1 MIKQD
6 IKELFEEQLK
16 ELSEFENDVRDVKK
30 RINNIIDNLDLLKN
44 DITDEEILNVFSQ
57 MNIKTSKLKSD
68 IDDITSDSKKLQSF
82 LDELKLL
89 KRKRENKLKK
99 EKEDNIELD
108 NAKKRQRMLDI
119 CLIKSIL

>member
-1 MIKQD
+1 MDKQD
-6 IKELFEEQLK
+6 IKELFEDQLK

-44 DITDEEILNVFSQ
+44 DVTDEEILDVFSK

-68 IDDITSDSKKLQSF
+68 INDITSDSKKLQSF

-99 EKEDNIELD
+99 EKEDLD
-108 NAKKRQRMLDI
+108 DVKKNQRLLDL
-119 CLIKSIL
+119 CLIKSII

>member
-16 ELSEFENDVRDVKK
+16 ELSEFENDVIDVKK

-44 DITDEEILNVFSQ
+44 DVTDEEILDVFSK

-68 IDDITSDSKKLQSF
+68 INDITSDSKKLQSF

-99 EKEDNIELD
+99 EEEDLD
-108 NAKKRQRMLDI
+108 YVKKSQRMLDL
-119 CLIKSIL
+119 CLIKSII